1 MERTYLALIHKDPD
15 SSFGVTFPD
24 FLGCTS
30 GGDTFEEA
38 REMAR
43 EALALRLEGM
53 AADGEDIP
61 PPCSA
66 DAALADEFAGYA
78 IAIIVVEAL
87 PERKEEEAQ
96 AEFEAFL
103 ASDEYQEIHGH
114 PLTEDELDDS
124 PDYEEPVSAALAC
137 GIGLRPVTG
146 AGAKRI
152 YAALVHEDP
161 DRNFIVSFPDLPG
174 CIAAGS
180 VLEEACKTARPALT
194 CHLEN
199 MAADG
204 APIPDPRSASDVL
217 AHPDA
222 ADAIALIVVEALPER
237 TPEEAQA
244 AYDAFMASEY
254 GQEFMRETAP
264 DSEPVTAHIAE

>member
-1 MERTYLALIHKDPD
+1 MERTYLAFIHKDPD

-43 EALALRLEGM
+43 EALALHLEGM
-53 AADGEDIP
+53 AADGEHIP
-61 PPCSA
+61 LPCSP
-66 DAALADEFAGYA
+66 DAALAHEDAGYA
-78 IAIIVVEAL
+78 IALIVVEAL
-87 PERKEEEAQ
+87 PERTEEEAR

-103 ASDEYQEIHGH
+103 ASDEYQEIYGH
-114 PLTEDELDDS
+114 PLTEDELDDL
-124 PDYEEPVSAALAC
+124 PDYEEPISEALAH

-146 AGAKRI
+146 AGGKRI
-152 YAALVHEDP
+152 YAALVRRDAYGIF
-161 DRNFIVSFPDLPG
+161 DVSFPDFPD
-174 CIAAGS
+174 CTADGS
-180 VLEEACKTARPALT
+180 VLEEACKTARQALA

-204 APIPDPRSASDVL
+204 ASIPKPSSASNLL

-222 ADAIALIVVEALPER
+222 ADAVALIVVEALPE
-237 TPEEAQA
+237 EAQA
-244 AYDAFMASEY
+244 TFKSAAKYAESYSGNGAIA
-254 GQEFMRETAP
+254 ETA
-264 DSEPVTAHIAE
+264 